1 MPRCSTPRFIFYA
14 LPMLNLCAGVGLSS
28 LFKSRSKSKLRYS
41 AFLCGCGLLLASV
54 LLTMF
59 ALQASRLNYPGG
71 HALRT
76 MHELEATAERA
87 NVLGRDKAHRFVH
100 IDAHAAMTGVSRFRK
115 SEEPLYPLAV
125 HVGALSLQ
133 TISCL
138 RQTVENPATW
148 TYSKEEDHT
157 ALNWTDFSHLVT
169 ARPHVGGFKVPR
181 LPES

>member
-100 IDAHAAMTGVSRFRK
+100 IDAHAAMTGVSRF
-115 SEEPLYPLAV
+115 L
-125 HVGALSLQ
+125 
-133 TISCL
+133 
-138 RQTVENPATW
+138 ENPATW

>member
-1 MPRCSTPRFIFYA
+1 
-14 LPMLNLCAGVGLSS
+14 MLNLCAGVGLSS

-100 IDAHAAMTGVSRFRK
+100 IDAHAAMTGVSRF
-115 SEEPLYPLAV
+115 L
-125 HVGALSLQ
+125 
-133 TISCL
+133 
-138 RQTVENPATW
+138 ENPATW

-169 ARPHVGGFKVPR
+169 ARPHVGGFKRIHVEHGYSKSSLRELSFTTEPKVFVHVR
-181 LPES
+181 EDLL